1 MNSCIKIALATCL
14 TILIFAGSVPFL
26 IQTSKAETHGFKL
39 CNTPKGDLFIP
50 KDREC
55 PKGSTTA
62 YSGRLTIEFI
72 ESSGHSSEV
81 TFKEARAE
89 SEILGSLNQD
99 GRFDLSSTFGHGAC
113 SNFLNGHHQIFA
125 GTPKFH
131 LIGDTK
137 GVRFASDLFIS
148 GNCSIPNP
156 PQGFAFRNLVFHG
169 GNGGFFE
176 SEGHAAQN
184 LCELPNCSRSWY
196 WILTLSP
203 TLAH

>member
-1 MNSCIKIALATCL
+1 MNSRIKIALVSCL
-14 TILIFAGSVPFL
+14 TILIFAGSVPLL
-26 IQTSKAETHGFKL
+26 IQTSKAETNGFKL

-50 KDREC
+50 KDQEC

-72 ESSGHSSEV
+72 EASGHSNEITLLDAHAS
-81 TFKEARAE
+81 
-89 SEILGSLNQD
+89 SNILGSLNQE
-99 GRFDLSSTFGHGAC
+99 GRFDLISTSGHGGC
-113 SNFLNGHHQIFA
+113 SIFLHSIHHVFA
-125 GTPKFH
+125 GTPKFR

-137 GVRFASDLFIS
+137 GVRFASDLSIS
-148 GNCSIPNP
+148 DSCSIPNP
-156 PQGFAFRNLVFHG
+156 PQGFAFRNFVFHG

-203 TLAH
+203 ILH